1 MKCDINIKRP
11 SYGYQPENIKTG
23 SSAIAAVD
31 QTVKCHDL
39 PACWVIGVCF
49 ERNERTDFDEVDA
62 TPAWHVLLIG
72 TMWLIITVINSICVP
87 SSSWSTV
94 SGGWQSEV
102 SWTAKLKRARM
113 SANLLIRLLKWLHLA
128 SSFRYFATVFNSI
141 TKTHER
147 TFG

>member
-72 TMWLIITVINSICVP
+72 TMQLIIIIVINSVY
-87 SSSWSTV
+87 V
-94 SGGWQSEV
+94 
-102 SWTAKLKRARM
+102 A
-113 SANLLIRLLKWLHLA
+113 
-128 SSFRYFATVFNSI
+128 I
-141 TKTHER
+141 TKCETNETEPLNSSHKGTAWLILQFTVKVGVPYMGR
-147 TFG
+147 YAVMG